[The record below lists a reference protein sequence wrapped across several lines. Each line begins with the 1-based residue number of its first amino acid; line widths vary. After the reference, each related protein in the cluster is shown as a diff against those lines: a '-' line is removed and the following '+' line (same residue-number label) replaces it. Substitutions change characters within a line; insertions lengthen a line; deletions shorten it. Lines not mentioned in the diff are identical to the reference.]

1 MKGGK
6 GEWEKKRRR
15 TKDAGRREEGMGEG
29 ENGRMGEWE
38 NFVLRVDRRL
48 IFWKRRKAFVK
59 L

>member
-1 MKGGK
+1 MKRGK
-6 GEWEKKRRR
+6 GEWENGGR
-15 TKDAGRREEGMGEG
+15 KDAGRKTQDAGKKEGGK
-29 ENGRMGEWE
+29 GRMGEWE